1 MEYTKDIILDVSC
14 KREIWLRKI
23 KSWKSNVKKIIA
35 SNKLIVITLNLLVTL
50 IVIDIVLVNSFL
62 QLLSKLY

>member
-1 MEYTKDIILDVSC
+1 MEYTKDIILDINC
-14 KREIWLRKI
+14 KKEIGIRKL
-23 KSWKSNVKKIIA
+23 KNWTSKMKKGLKNNRA
-35 SNKLIVITLNLLVTL
+35 IVITLSLLTTL